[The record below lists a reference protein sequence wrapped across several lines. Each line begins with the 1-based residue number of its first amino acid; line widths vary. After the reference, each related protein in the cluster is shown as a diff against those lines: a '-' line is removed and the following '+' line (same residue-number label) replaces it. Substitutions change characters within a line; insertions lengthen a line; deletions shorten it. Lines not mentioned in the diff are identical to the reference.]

1 MLYHGHMSE
10 QLSLMVLVVA
20 LATGLVTS
28 VVATTHMQK
37 SQPAFFRYFLTSI
50 LLFNL
55 LILSG
60 LVVRYLQ
67 LTLQIPELRPFEGVL
82 PGLLIIMVALKLG
95 WLYAFILMNKALP
108 ADMLAKGLSA
118 TLAMAGVVI
127 GLVFGGLMI
136 VAWFNHLGSLQQYV
150 NIVFET
156 IIIGS
161 ALIAT
166 IQLTRLA
173 FKLPGQQ
180 RRNSILVFA
189 VYHLCLIGTILV
201 VLIVGWVQPGPQ
213 KAVQLMMNGGFL
225 ILYNVFPLIWLH
237 WFQPIQ
243 TATDSEKF
251 ELLGI
256 TRREKEIIGLI
267 QAGMTNQEI
276 ADKLHISVAT
286 VKDHNH
292 NIFKKCGTRN
302 RLELARLFQQGL
314 FR

>member
-1 MLYHGHMSE
+1 MLYHGHMTE
-10 QLSLMVLVVA
+10 QLSLIVLVIA

-37 SQPAFFRYFLTSI
+37 DQPVFFRYFLANI

-60 LVVRYLQ
+60 LVLRYLQ
-67 LTLQIPELRPFEGVL
+67 LTLQVPELRPYVGVL
-82 PGLLIIMVALKLG
+82 PGLLITMAALKLG

-108 ADMLAKGLSA
+108 ADILPKSLPAALARIGA
-118 TLAMAGVVI
+118 VI
-127 GLVFGGLMI
+127 FLVFGSFLI
-136 VAWFNHLGSLQQYV
+136 TAWLKHLGSLQQYV

-156 IIIGS
+156 IIIGG

-166 IQLTRLA
+166 TQLTWLA
-173 FKLPGQQ
+173 FKLPKKP
-180 RRNSILVFA
+180 RRNSILVFG
-189 VYHLCLIGTILV
+189 VYHLCLMGIILV

-213 KAVQLMMNGGFL
+213 RVVQLMMNGGFL
-225 ILYNVFPLIWLH
+225 ILYNVFPLIWLR
-237 WFQPIQ
+237 WFQPMQ
-243 TATDSEKF
+243 TASDSEKF
-251 ELLGI
+251 ELLRI

-267 QAGMTNQEI
+267 QVGMTNQEI
-276 ADKLHISVAT
+276 ADKLYISVAT

-302 RLELARLFQQGL
+302 RLELARLFQSRL
-314 FR
+314 

>member
-1 MLYHGHMSE
+1 VLYHGHMTE

-37 SQPAFFRYFLTSI
+37 DQPVFFRYFLASI

-60 LVVRYLQ
+60 LVARYLQ

-82 PGLLIIMVALKLG
+82 PGLLIIMAALKLG

-108 ADMLAKGLSA
+108 ADMLPKGLPVQ
-118 TLAMAGVVI
+118 LARAGAVI
-127 GLVFGGLMI
+127 FLVFSGLMI
-136 VAWFNHLGSLQQYV
+136 TFWLKHLGSPQQYV
-150 NIVFET
+150 NIIFET

-166 IQLTRLA
+166 LQLTWLA
-173 FKLPGQQ
+173 YKLPQKP
-180 RRNSILVFA
+180 RRNSILVFG
-189 VYHLCLIGTILV
+189 VYHLCLMGVILV

-213 KAVQLMMNGGFL
+213 RVVQLMMNGGFL
-225 ILYNVFPLIWLH
+225 VLYNVFPLIWLR
-237 WFQPIQ
+237 WFQPLQ
-243 TATDSEKF
+243 TASESEKF

-256 TRREKEIIGLI
+256 TRR
-267 QAGMTNQEI
+267 
-276 ADKLHISVAT
+276 
-286 VKDHNH
+286 
-292 NIFKKCGTRN
+292 
-302 RLELARLFQQGL
+302 
-314 FR
+314 